1 MFLGTSGAFL
11 NNSMQ
16 NSREKARIPSQE
28 NLEMTGVAA
37 ARGKTEWN
45 FREIRSSARQ
55 TWLESASDSEQLLQL
70 NFCVFA
76 SCDDGGLLALREKS
90 KFSDTFA
97 RAYGVAFV
105 SSVSSPDLRQN
116 FINLLLTNFICFT
129 KENEEIS
136 LNSLLNLLN
145 IQQKYLKLKTG
156 GR

>member
-28 NLEMTGVAA
+28 NLGMTVAA
-37 ARGKTEWN
+37 ARGKNEWN

-97 RAYGVAFV
+97 RAYGGVRKQCVAAG
-105 SSVSSPDLRQN
+105 
-116 FINLLLTNFICFT
+116 FT
-129 KENEEIS
+129 SEF
-136 LNSLLNLLN
+136 
-145 IQQKYLKLKTG
+145 Y
-156 GR
+156 